1 MSISHKSM
9 KKLLVTSLCII
20 MFSCFKTEIVQYGTA
35 NTDPAIFA
43 SGQQL
48 PTASRNYTK
57 FCNPNGWGRKG
68 CKFLSKYDDTIW
80 ADAENYYS
88 EFSDIKFLNDV
99 YFISLLNIN
108 NDASYCKG
116 WKTGETT
123 YDGIKWNIKIKKDE
137 WDELWFDYDY
147 YGASDE
153 IEYSITYKYEVIDS
167 LLHFSNTDNQTFI
180 FSPSDKNYSKD
191 LLDTGEIIEQQ
202 GCMFY

>member
-1 MSISHKSM
+1 M
-9 KKLLVTSLCII
+9 KKLFVTSLCII
-20 MFSCFKTEIVQYGTA
+20 IFSCFKTEIVQYGTA

-99 YFISLLNIN
+99 YFISFLNIN
-108 NDASYCKG
+108 NDSSFCKG
-116 WKTGETT
+116 WKTGETAN
-123 YDGIKWNIKIKKDE
+123 DGIKWNIKIKKDE

-153 IEYSITYKYEVIDS
+153 IEYSVTYKYEVIDS
-167 LLHFSNTDNQTFI
+167 LLHFSNT
-180 FSPSDKNYSKD
+180 
-191 LLDTGEIIEQQ
+191 
-202 GCMFY
+202 